1 MPLWLFRDMVQNQA
15 IATATQAAP
24 AGAWSLQ
31 RVRVDLLVAVT
42 LAALAGVACFW
53 GAAQLPASLLA
64 RPIDVWFDSDAPG
77 VYDSMVSIANDPQRT
92 EVHPIFW
99 LLTFPPCL
107 LLQKLGLGP
116 LPAARGVMA
125 LCAFLWTGLLFAL
138 FRLLGLRR
146 PDAALFSVLAAVSA
160 GAMFWF
166 TVPETYPWASLGI
179 VLALAMTAWAHHDPR
194 ARSEAWFAAL
204 SAATLAITITN
215 WMIGILAA
223 LTHFR
228 FWRAVQI
235 SVNALVAVVLLW
247 TVQKFLLPASK
258 FFLQVGGEGTYL
270 FHPDRI
276 GPLNILGS
284 FFFHTVVMPATR
296 PLPIQMPYTAGGPPA
311 PALALITQP
320 SLPGSGG
327 LWGAVACLLWVGLLA
342 LGVWALFT
350 LTEYPRL
357 RLTVGLALLGQLG
370 LHLLYGKETFL
381 YAPHVLP
388 LLIAVAALGARTRAR
403 PAVLALATGRIMFA
417 GINNV
422 QQFGRVADFVR
433 YRSRIADPA
442 PAAAAAQ
449 ARVSIAPAASQ
460 R

>member
-1 MPLWLFRDMVQNQA
+1 MVQNQA
-15 IATATQAAP
+15 IATATPTAP
-24 AGAWSLQ
+24 AGARSLQ
-31 RVRVDLLVAVT
+31 RVRVDLLVAVA
-42 LAALAGVACFW
+42 LAVLAGVACFW
-53 GAAQLPASLLA
+53 GAAQLPASLFS

-77 VYDSMVSIANDPQRT
+77 VYDSMISIANDPQRT

-116 LPAARGVMA
+116 LSAARGVMA

-179 VLALAMTAWAHHDPR
+179 VLALAMTAWAHHDR
-194 ARSEAWFAAL
+194 GARSEGWFAAL

-215 WMIGILAA
+215 WMVGLAA
-223 LTHFR
+223 AVTHFPLR
-228 FWRAVQI
+228 RAVQI

-247 TVQKFLLPASK
+247 AVQKFLLPASK

-284 FFFHTVVMPATR
+284 FFFHTVVMPATEAME
-296 PLPIQMPYTAGGPPA
+296 INMPYSAGGAPA
-311 PALALITQP
+311 PALALVTQP

-327 LWGAVACLLWVGLLA
+327 LWGVVACLLWLGLLG
-342 LGVWALFT
+342 LGAWALFKIA
-350 LTEYPRL
+350 EYPRL
-357 RLTVGLALLGQLG
+357 RLMLGLALLGQLG

-381 YAPHVLP
+381 YAPHILP
-388 LLIAVAALGARTRAR
+388 LLIALAALGARTRAR
-403 PAVLALATGRIMFA
+403 PAVLALAA
-417 GINNV
+417 GLIVCAGVNNV
-422 QQFGRVADFVR
+422 QQFGKVADFVR
-433 YRSRIADPA
+433 YRSRISDP
-442 PAAAAAQ
+442 PHDAAAQ
-449 ARVSIAPAASQ
+449 ARAPIAPASQ